1 MAETLAEVAD
11 RLFRSFLAPLVLGG
25 ELRPGRPIGAKT
37 ALALGGQLHTDP
49 DLGSFVEVARLRIA
63 RKLVP
68 LDTFLTPGEPGVAPG
83 TPNREEWALAAAL
96 HDVVQ
101 ASHPDWRGV
110 LRSNA
115 GPGRLLDLAGATLDR
130 IGPVS
135 DVREALARHTWFSRV
150 LEIGRVDTKVSWWVG
165 SQTFLGEEPPGRLQA
180 WPELRRVRIER
191 ETQPLVELPSAGGKV
206 DPARFALAIDRF
218 LRATPLTDVA
228 TAARAKP
235 VFAWTPETIALIAM
249 RGGRTLALRAL
260 RTSHPLD
267 VDVALGRALRT
278 LVLRKAV
285 QPLTIV
291 LGFLG
296 ERMLGQFEESLTTG
310 AQLPETNAED
320 ALFARAVGAYG
331 ARQLLETAAASYAP
345 RDLELL
351 RRQIARHEVRAQVE
365 PVAGLLEARA

>member
-37 ALALGGQLHTDP
+37 ALGMAGQLHTDP
-49 DLGSFVEVARLRIA
+49 DLGSHVEIARLRIA

-96 HDVVQ
+96 HDIVQ
-101 ASHPDWRGV
+101 AAHPGWSGV
-110 LRSNA
+110 FRSNA
-115 GPGRLLDLAGATLDR
+115 GPSRLLDLAGATLDR

-150 LEIGRVDTKVSWWVG
+150 LEIGRIDTKVSWWVG
-165 SQTFLGEEPPGRLQA
+165 SQTFLGTEPPNRLQA
-180 WPELRRVRIER
+180 WPELRRVRVER
-191 ETQPLVELPSAGGKV
+191 ETQPLVELPGAGGKV
-206 DPARFALAIDRF
+206 DGARFAVAVDRF
-218 LRATPLTDVA
+218 LRATPLTDLA

-235 VFAWTPETIALIAM
+235 VFAWTPETIALISM

-260 RTSHPLD
+260 RASHPID

-278 LVLRKAV
+278 LVLKKAL

-296 ERMLGQFEESLTTG
+296 ERMLGAFEETLMTG
-310 AQLPETNAED
+310 AQLPETSEAD
-320 ALFARAVGAYG
+320 AIFARAVGSYG
-331 ARQLLETAAASYAP
+331 ARQLLEAALPSYSA
-345 RDLELL
+345 RDVDLL
-351 RRQIARHEVRAQVE
+351 RRQISRHEVRAHVE
-365 PVAGLLEARA
+365 PVAGLLERGA